1 MFALHTRHVRAL
13 TPHPFTMFTIRSP
26 ITLIRLSRKI
36 CDWSVKYA
44 SVNSLFPQRPHCRL
58 VLWLSRSGREIARS
72 PRWPSALLCRSP
84 QPTYG
89 TQSCIVNIL
98 AAVTQ
103 QSRKLRTRGENGPSW
118 TARLSVREINEQDPE
133 NTQWGPLLNFSKR

>member
-1 MFALHTRHVRAL
+1 MRHVRAL
-13 TPHPFTMFTIRSP
+13 TPPPRLQCLQSEVQLHLLDSAERSVTEASNMP
-26 ITLIRLSRKI
+26 PLIHYFHKGLT
-36 CDWSVKYA
+36 VA
-44 SVNSLFPQRPHCRL
+44 SFGDFPG
-58 VLWLSRSGREIARS
+58 VGERSHGA
-72 PRWPSALLCRSP
+72 PAGP
-84 QPTYG
+84 QPASADPHRTTYG

-118 TARLSVREINEQDPE
+118 TGRLSVREINEQDPE